1 MELLIKGA
9 KIVDA
14 EKNVVGDVYI
24 RDGIISEVGLN
35 LNKNCPII
43 DAKGLTLMPAFVDTH
58 THFRE
63 PGFTYKEDLLTGC
76 MAAVKGGYTTV
87 NLMPN
92 TRPVCSSMEIVED
105 ILRKSKE
112 IGLVDVHQTI
122 SITKDFTGKDISH
135 MDEIQDPVRMI
146 TEDGYDVSDT
156 KVMYDAMAKA
166 KEKGLTI
173 MVHCEE
179 KNIVK
184 VDSRLSENIMT
195 WRNIELAKATRCK
208 VHIAH
213 VSTKESMSYIIEAKK
228 QKQDITC
235 EIMPHHIALTDEL
248 DYRVNPPLRKKED
261 IEYIIKAIQDGFVD
275 AIGTD
280 HAPHSME
287 DKEKGAP
294 GISGI
299 ETSFSVCYTTL
310 VKGGYITLN
319 QLSALMSKEPA
330 KLMGLNKGLIEPGLE
345 GDIVLVDLKETHKVV
360 AEDFAS
366 KGKNTPFDGMSFS
379 GEVITTIKSGKVVY
393 DNGIFSINQGKVI
406 LKNWWIS
413 A

>member
-14 EKNVVGDVYI
+14 EKSILGDVYI

-35 LNKNCPII
+35 LNKNCRII
-43 DAKGLTLMPAFVDTH
+43 YAKGLTLMPAFVDTH
-58 THFRE
+58 AHFRE
-63 PGFTYKEDLLTGC
+63 PGFTYKEDLLTGG

-92 TRPVCSSMEIVED
+92 TRPVCSSMEIVKD
-105 ILRKSKE
+105 ILKKSKE

-122 SITKDFTGKDISH
+122 SITKDFSGKDISH
-135 MDEIQDPVRMI
+135 IDEVEEPVKMI
-146 TEDGYDVSDT
+146 TEDGYDVSDA
-156 KVMYDAMAKA
+156 KVMYHAMIKA

-173 MVHCEE
+173 MVHCEDN
-179 KNIVK
+179 NIVK

-195 WRNIELAKATRCK
+195 WRNIELARATDCPI
-208 VHIAH
+208 HIAH

-235 EIMPHHIALTDEL
+235 EIMPHHVALTDEL
-248 DYRVNPPLRKKED
+248 DYRVNPPLREQED
-261 IEYIIKAIQDGFVD
+261 ISYIIKAMQDGFVD
-275 AIGTD
+275 TIGTD

-310 VKGGYITLN
+310 VKSGYLSLN
-319 QLSALMSKEPA
+319 QLSALMSKGPA
-330 KLMGLNKGLIEPGLE
+330 KLMGLNKGIIAPGFE
-345 GDIVLVDLKETHKVV
+345 GDVVLVDLNETNKVV
-360 AEDFAS
+360 AEDFVS
-366 KGKNTPFDGMSFS
+366 KGKNTPFDGRSFS
-379 GEVITTIKSGKVVY
+379 GKVITTVKGGKVVY
-393 DNGIFSINQGKVI
+393 DNGTFSINQGKVI
-406 LKNWWIS
+406 LKSWWVS

>member
-14 EKNVVGDVYI
+14 EKSIVGDVYI
-24 RDGIISEVGLN
+24 REGIISEIGLN

-58 THFRE
+58 AHFRE
-63 PGFTYKEDLLTGC
+63 PGFTQKEDLLTGS

-92 TRPVCSSMEIVED
+92 TKPVCSSMEIVSE
-105 ILRKSKE
+105 ILKKSKV

-122 SITKDFTGKDISH
+122 SITKDFSGKDISH
-135 MDEIQDPVRMI
+135 IDEIEDPCRMI
-146 TEDGYDVSDT
+146 TEDGYDVSGT
-156 KVMYDAMAKA
+156 KVMYDAMMKT

-173 MVHCEE
+173 MVHCEDN
-179 KNIVK
+179 KIVN
-184 VDSRLSENIMT
+184 VDSRLSENLMT
-195 WRNIELAKATRCK
+195 WRNIQLAKATKCPI
-208 VHIAH
+208 HIAH
-213 VSTKESMSYIIEAKK
+213 VSTKESMAYIIDAKK
-228 QKQDITC
+228 QKQEITC
-235 EIMPHHIALTDEL
+235 EIMPHHIALTNL
-248 DYRVNPPLRKKED
+248 FDYKVNPPLRKQED
-261 IEYIIKAIQDGFVD
+261 IDYIIKAIQDGFVD
-275 AIGTD
+275 TIGTD
-280 HAPHSME
+280 HAPHTKE

-310 VKGGYITLN
+310 VLGGYITLN
-319 QLSALMSKEPA
+319 QLSSLMSKQPA
-330 KLMGLNKGLIEPGLE
+330 KIMGLNKGIIVPGFQGDVVLIDLE
-345 GDIVLVDLKETHKVV
+345 ETQKVI
-360 AEDFAS
+360 AENFAS
-366 KGKNTPFDGMSFS
+366 KGKNTPFDGMSFD
-379 GEVITTIKSGKVVY
+379 GKVITTVKGGKVVY
-393 DNGIFSINQGKVI
+393 DNGSFILNHGKVI